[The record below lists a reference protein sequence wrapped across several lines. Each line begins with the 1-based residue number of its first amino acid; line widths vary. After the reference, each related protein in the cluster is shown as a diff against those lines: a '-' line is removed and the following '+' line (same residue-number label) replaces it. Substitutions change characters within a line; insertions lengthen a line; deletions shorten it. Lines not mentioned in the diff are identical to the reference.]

1 MNILFFG
8 LGSIG
13 QRHIRNIKKFWPDY
27 NIYAYRQ
34 KNIVPLLNLK
44 NNKVKGSVEKKYKII
59 STNYLDFFRK
69 KKIQIDAAFICTPSS
84 MHVNNA
90 IWCIKKNIPVF
101 IEKPVAT
108 NLKDLNK
115 INKAIRNKKSLINV
129 VGYQLRFNP
138 IIKFIKNFCF
148 ENEKLGK
155 IFSCEIYHGEHVD
168 SFHSYE
174 SYKDSYTSKKKLG
187 GGVSLT
193 QIHEIDYLN
202 FFLENYKFIDHEF
215 MSEKISKLEIDV
227 EDIYTSI
234 FKYQNKINKNFVLAK
249 ITCSYLQIPKKRDIF
264 ISCEHGSIYADL
276 NTMDIKIKKKNKK
289 NILKKFKINK
299 NNIFIDEI
307 KYFLNLVKK
316 TKQTKKILPNIIDD
330 RDVNKIA
337 IKMKI

>member
-13 QRHIRNIKKFWPDY
+13 QRHIRNIRKFWPDY

-34 KNIVPLLNLK
+34 KYITPLLNSK
-44 NNKVKGSVEKKYKII
+44 NNEIKGSVEQKYQITSI
-59 STNYLDFFRK
+59 NYLDFLKK
-69 KKIQIDAAFICTPSS
+69 KKIQIDAAFVCTPSS
-84 MHVNNA
+84 MHVKNA

-108 NLKDLNK
+108 NLNDLNK
-115 INKAIRNKKSLINV
+115 INKVIRLKSSVINV
-129 VGYQLRFNP
+129 VGYQLRCNP
-138 IIKFIKNFCF
+138 LIKFIKKFCF
-148 ENEKLGK
+148 DDEKLGK
-155 IFSCEIYHGEHVD
+155 IFNCEIYNGEHVD

-174 SYKDSYTSKKKLG
+174 SYKNSYTSKKKLG

-202 FFLENYKFIDHEF
+202 FFLENYKILDHVF
-215 MSEKISKLEIDV
+215 MREKISKLKIDV

-234 FKYQNKINKNFVLAK
+234 FKYKNKLNQNSLIAK
-249 ITCSYLQIPKKRDIF
+249 ITCSYLQVPKKRDIF
-264 ISCEHGSIYADL
+264 ISCERGSLYADL
-276 NTMDIKIKKKNKK
+276 NRKEIKIQRLNKNQ
-289 NILKKFKINK
+289 ILKKFKFDK
-299 NNIFIDEI
+299 NNMFIKEM

-316 TKQTKKILPNIIDD
+316 IKKTKKILPNIIED
-330 RDVNKIA
+330 RNVNEMA